1 MSAVKGISPRYAPP
15 EVFSRMRLRSASHTL
30 DDDKASDVYS
40 MGVLLWET
48 VARLVRVRTHTHTH
62 THEIHLSVCR
72 RCVYVSVCLSVDVN
86 AVYVH
91 PRLSVC
97 HSPCA
102 YVPVGGG
109 ADMGWRARVRRSRGT
124 VKATLRLS
132 KTIASACVCPSWYA
146 QRTPP
151 APACAPSGA
160 AVTHSEPCPSCWV
173 TGCPL
178 SLSLCA
184 CASLSLSVYVNAC
197 AWSETGGTGG

>member
-62 THEIHLSVCR
+62 TRDTLVCMQTVCVSACMPVCR
-72 RCVYVSVCLSVDVN
+72 CECRVCASPFVCLS
-86 AVYVH
+86 
-91 PRLSVC
+91 LSVR
-97 HSPCA
+97 